1 MIMGTQWIGTDLLS
15 ETIFCSNSISLFN
28 FKKHS
33 SCIQEDQNDHRGIE
47 DHNDNEGNDKEN
59 YNDREKTMM
68 KFDNSIY
75 TLAIMVPFSSWGR
88 RDNDNFFS
96 YVAIMVPFSYFGFPL
111 NGCLDWLLVTFI
123 PVREFWIPR
132 EPPPFPFWKES

>member
-1 MIMGTQWIGTDLLS
+1 MGTQWIGTDLLS
-15 ETIFCSNSISLFN
+15 ETIFCSNSMSLFN

-75 TLAIMVPFSSWGR
+75 TLAILWSLS
-88 RDNDNFFS
+88 
-96 YVAIMVPFSYFGFPL
+96 PL
-111 NGCLDWLLVTFI
+111 GEGETMITSFLMWQ
-123 PVREFWIPR
+123 
-132 EPPPFPFWKES
+132 